1 MIRIEAEHTS
11 KYCDGQSRRSF
22 LQVGMAG
29 MGTLGLPQLLRA
41 KEATAGPKKNT
52 SVILLW
58 LDGGP
63 SHHDTYDPKPEAPR
77 EYAGIWN
84 PISTNV
90 SGVHF
95 SELLP
100 LHAKIA
106 DKFSVVRSVHHGTGD
121 HFGAGHWM
129 LTGRGGVNGGKKDG
143 KYPFFGGIATKVTGA
158 RQHGMPANV
167 AVPHAMSIG
176 IRPGYFGGNYLGIE
190 HDPFQTGG
198 NPNAAKFSVQNLKLA
213 KDLTVDRLEDRRTL
227 QTHFDQLRRSTEQ
240 SGTLAAMNRFDSQ
253 AFDLVTGAKA
263 RAAFDI
269 SQEDD
274 ALRDRYGRNSWGQSA
289 LLARRLVEAG
299 TTFVT
304 CHFGGWD
311 SHWNHQQTMQSHLP
325 KVDMAVHGLFTDLE
339 ERGLLD
345 QVLVV
350 VMGEFSRSPRMNN
363 GGNGGPALSKGTPGR
378 DHWGNAMSVLMG
390 GGGIRGGQVVGSTN
404 HLGEVPQDCPL
415 RPGDLH
421 HTIFRILGVDP
432 HLAFND
438 HSGRPIAAIDHG
450 SVIDEL
456 IA

>member
-1 MIRIEAEHTS
+1 MIRIQGDSTS
-11 KYCDGQSRRSF
+11 QYCDGKSRRSF

-29 MGTLGLPQLLRA
+29 MGTLGIPDLLRA
-41 KEATAGPKKNT
+41 KEASPGPKKNT

-63 SHHDTYDPKPEAPR
+63 SHHDTYDPKPDAPR

-90 SGVHF
+90 PGMDLC
-95 SELLP
+95 EMLP

-106 DKFSVVRSVHHGTGD
+106 DRFSVVRSVHHGTGD
-121 HFGAGHWM
+121 HFTAGHWM
-129 LTGRGGVNGGKKDG
+129 LTGRGGVSGGMKDG

-158 RQHGMPANV
+158 RHTGMPANV

-176 IRPGYFGGNYLGIE
+176 IRPGYFGANYLGIE
-190 HDPFQTGG
+190 NDPFQTGG
-198 NPNAAKFSVQNLKLA
+198 NPNAEIFQVQNLN
-213 KDLTVDRLEDRRTL
+213 LTKGISVKRLEDRRFL
-227 QTHFDQLRRSTEQ
+227 QTHFDQLQRNADQ
-240 SGTLAAMNRFDSQ
+240 SGVLSAMDRFDAQ
-253 AFDLVTGAKA
+253 AFELVAGAQA

-274 ALRDRYGRNSWGQSA
+274 ALRNRYGRNPWGQST

-311 SHWNHQQTMQSHLP
+311 SHWNHQGTMESHLP

-339 ERGLLD
+339 DRGLLD

-350 VMGEFSRSPRMNN
+350 VMGEFSRTPRMNN
-363 GGNGGPALSKGTPGR
+363 GGNGGPPLSKGTPGR
-378 DHWGNAMSVLMG
+378 DHWGNAISVLMG
-390 GGGIRGGQVVGSTN
+390 GGGVRGGQVVGSTN
-404 HLGEVPQDCPL
+404 RLGEVPQDRPL
-415 RPGDLH
+415 RPGDIH
-421 HTIFRILGVDP
+421 HTIFNVLGVDP
-432 HLAFND
+432 HIAFND
-438 HSGRPIAAIDHG
+438 YSGRPVAAIDHG

-456 IA
+456 I